1 VKKPISNRVKWLKI
15 LIEQLMFANFLSIL
29 FLNTIYN
36 EHIELSNSLVFLNQV
51 DPAEKSS

>member
-36 EHIELSNSLVFLNQV
+36 KDIELSNSLIFLNQV

>member
-1 VKKPISNRVKWLKI
+1 MKKPISNRVKWLKI